1 MKHWMSLAVA
11 FAFLPVIAMANPKSS
26 DVLEETLYQDFKQTI
41 LNHDSLKMNMHSGFT
56 SFEQKLFVDAI
67 WDLADEGDVDAVK
80 ALDSLNTTHFDLSEK
95 LRVGILRI
103 KYKRALVLPESLTAE
118 LASEL
123 EKPQSDIKVVY
134 LLAAYEEDLAG
145 AGHSALIELAK
156 KHPEYFDVAN
166 DQERKNDITEDM
178 IADIVLKTPDVTTY
192 MNGEYVKSVKIFMFC
207 RENRLYPCMMVMKN
221 VHGELVRNADGTLW
235 THKSLASSKQGLP
248 SYSKNGNTP
257 TGIHTIDSVMP
268 VADQQISFGKFRRM
282 ILNFIPKSKNE
293 ALTKA
298 LLPASSHDQDW
309 WKSAVTARDIGRSL
323 FRIHG
328 TLKINNDP
336 TVPYYPFMRTS
347 GCIAQRENTYDGVEF
362 HDQRDLLDSIMVAM
376 DMEPTFANELNV
388 KGILYLVE
396 IDDKNAPVEAE
407 DFALRGIE

>member
-11 FAFLPVIAMANPKSS
+11 FAFLPAIAMANPKSS
-26 DVLEETLYQDFKQTI
+26 DVLEETLYQDYKETI
-41 LNHDSLKMNMHSGFT
+41 LNNDSLKMNMKSGFT

-67 WDLADEGDVDAVK
+67 WDLADDGNKDAVS
-80 ALDSLNTTHFDLSEK
+80 ALDNLNVAHFDLSEK

-103 KYKRALVLPESLTAE
+103 KYKRALVLPETLTAE
-118 LASEL
+118 LISEL
-123 EKPQSDIKVVY
+123 EKPQSDVKVVY
-134 LLAAYEEDLAG
+134 LLAAYESDLST
-145 AGHSALIELAK
+145 AGHATLIELAK
-156 KHPEYFDVAN
+156 KHPEYFDVSE
-166 DQERKNDITEDM
+166 DEERKNDITEDM
-178 IADIVLKTPDVTTY
+178 VSDLVLKTPDVTTY

-248 SYSKNGNTP
+248 SYTKNGNTP
-257 TGIHTIDSVMP
+257 TGVMTIDSVMP
-268 VADQQISFGKFRRM
+268 VADQTISFGKFRRM

-293 ALTKA
+293 TLIKA
-298 LLPASSHDQDW
+298 LLPVSSHDQDW
-309 WKSAVTARDIGRSL
+309 WKSGVTSRDIGRGL

-328 TLKINNDP
+328 TAKINQDP

-347 GCIAQRENTYDGVEF
+347 GCIAQRENTYDGVEYK
-362 HDQRDLLDSIMVAM
+362 DQRELLDSIMVAM
-376 DMEPTFANELNV
+376 NMEPTYANEINV
-388 KGILYLVE
+388 KGILYVVE